1 MCRTCLMTVDVKLM
15 SAMRGSGQAPSQPL
29 CRTIRRDC
37 ALHPAFGFGLQQVV
51 KTLQVVGATGPKGE
65 RAEITP
71 LNDWDVGV
79 GLEYL
84 SVHLVLIS
92 LCSLIP
98 KSFKADSHV

>member
-1 MCRTCLMTVDVKLM
+1 MTVDAKLM

-51 KTLQVVGATGPKGE
+51 KTFQVVGATGPEGEHKEKG
-65 RAEITP
+65 RDYATTR
-71 LNDWDVGV
+71 LG
-79 GLEYL
+79 YL
-84 SVHLVLIS
+84 SVHLVLIP